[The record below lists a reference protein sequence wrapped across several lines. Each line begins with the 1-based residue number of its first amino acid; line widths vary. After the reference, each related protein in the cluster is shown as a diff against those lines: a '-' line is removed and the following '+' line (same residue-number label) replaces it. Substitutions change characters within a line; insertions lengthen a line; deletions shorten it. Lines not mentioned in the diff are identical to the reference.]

1 MATLYKCPNIGNC
14 DKADRGETISIAT
27 GAPAKCPECG
37 ANLIL
42 AKGANVGGGAGGN
55 GLAFAVL
62 GGLLLLL
69 IAGGVYWFI
78 SHDQSKPFPAMP
90 PEPPRVLPAVPPT
103 PPPPPTAQTLLH
115 FHGSNTI
122 GSKLLPALAEA
133 FLKQEGYTNIHK
145 VPGAKEEESFI
156 VGERNG
162 QIEQIEIQA
171 HGSGTAFKDLK
182 DGLCDIG
189 MSSRKIKAEER
200 QALLPTLGDLTSNA
214 SEHVLALDGIALIV
228 HPSNPIKTLSV
239 TQVAD
244 IFSGTL
250 TDWSQLGGRAGT
262 IAIYARDDKSGTY
275 DFFKE
280 AVLKAHGKTLAANA
294 QRFEDS
300 GKLSESVS
308 SDPAGIG
315 FIGLNYIGSNKVIAL
330 SDTGVE
336 ARKPSLLTIKTED
349 YMLSRRLFLY
359 TAEKPSN
366 PNVFK
371 FIEFAVGAAA
381 QPVVASTG
389 LVNLDVTPVASDPND
404 ARNQS
409 ARWRELTRGA
419 IEIPTRF
426 RFRTGSDDLDTRANR
441 DIGRIVG
448 VLSQPQYQNK
458 KVILIG
464 FADSSGSPSANVT
477 LSRSRAEIV
486 RRELAP
492 EGLAFSQVVG
502 LGAEAFV
509 APNDTPENKEK
520 NRRVEV
526 WLK

>member
-1 MATLYKCPNIGNC
+1 
-14 DKADRGETISIAT
+14 
-27 GAPAKCPECG
+27 
-37 ANLIL
+37 
-42 AKGANVGGGAGGN
+42 
-55 GLAFAVL
+55 
-62 GGLLLLL
+62 
-69 IAGGVYWFI
+69 
-78 SHDQSKPFPAMP
+78 
-90 PEPPRVLPAVPPT
+90 
-103 PPPPPTAQTLLH
+103 
-115 FHGSNTI
+115 
-122 GSKLLPALAEA
+122 
-133 FLKQEGYTNIHK
+133 
-145 VPGAKEEESFI
+145 
-156 VGERNG
+156 
-162 QIEQIEIQA
+162 
-171 HGSGTAFKDLK
+171 
-182 DGLCDIG
+182 
-189 MSSRKIKAEER
+189 
-200 QALLPTLGDLTSNA
+200 
-214 SEHVLALDGIALIV
+214 
-228 HPSNPIKTLSV
+228 
-239 TQVAD
+239 
-244 IFSGTL
+244 
-250 TDWSQLGGRAGT
+250 
-262 IAIYARDDKSGTY
+262 
-275 DFFKE
+275 
-280 AVLKAHGKTLAANA
+280 VLKKHGKTLTANA

-300 GKLSESVS
+300 GKLSGSVS

-371 FIEFAVGAAA
+371 FIEFAVGSAA

-389 LVNLDVTPVASDPND
+389 LVNLDVTPIASDPND

-409 ARWRELTRGA
+409 TRWRELTRGA

-426 RFRTGSDDLDTRANR
+426 RFRTGGDDLDTRANR